1 MFEALKSRLGFRG
14 IPRHGRRLLVCVV
27 LATNGSGASAEP
39 MVEGTGEASLDSDT
53 VVTKLKPER
62 AHGSGFEMVYSVA
75 AAPNTYWRYRTDF
88 EGRLILQ
95 NKFIKSHRLVSR
107 DGSTAIT
114 ETVYT
119 NKPNTVFKWQT
130 TVFPDRKLLEYELL
144 NPAEC
149 GQRYHYGSVQL
160 EALDG
165 GTRVT
170 HIAYFDFFGVSL
182 WVNYPFKGGMSR
194 FLKYTASWEQ
204 QLVAEFDRHYAD

>member
-1 MFEALKSRLGFRG
+1 MFKALKARLGPRG
-14 IPRHGRRLLVCVV
+14 ILRHGRGLLLCAV
-27 LATNGSGASAEP
+27 LATTGSGASADP
-39 MVEGTGEASLDSDT
+39 GVELTDEEFLSSDP

-62 AHGSGFEMVYSVA
+62 AHGSGFKMVYSVA
-75 AAPNTYWRYRTDF
+75 AAPATYWRYRTDF
-88 EGRLILQ
+88 EGQLVLQ
-95 NKFIKSHRLVSR
+95 NKFIKSHRLASR
-107 DGSTAIT
+107 DGNTAVT

-160 EALDG
+160 EALNA

-194 FLKYTASWEQ
+194 FLKYTANWEQ

>member
-1 MFEALKSRLGFRG
+1 MFKALQARLGLLV
-14 IPRHGRRLLVCVV
+14 IPRHGCHLLLCAV
-27 LATNGSGASAEP
+27 LATNGSGASADPVAER
-39 MVEGTGEASLDSDT
+39 TGEESFGSDP

-62 AHGSGFEMVYSVA
+62 AHGSGFKMIYSVA
-75 AAPNTYWRYRTDF
+75 AAPATYWRYRTDF
-88 EGRLILQ
+88 EGQLVLQ
-95 NKFIKSHRLVSR
+95 NKFITSHQLVSR
-107 DGSTAIT
+107 DGNTAVT
-114 ETVYT
+114 GTVYT
-119 NKPNTVFKWQT
+119 KKPNTVFKWQT